1 MKRRIF
7 IRALIAI
14 AVTLAASSSA
24 WAQDQAVDTKAS
36 ELYDEVMSPFCPGR
50 TLANCPSPQAAQLR
64 EQIKQ
69 RLAAGSTD
77 EQIKEELYEA
87 YGEVVLGAPRKEG
100 FGLLAYILPALF
112 ILLGAVV
119 LAYWI
124 TSMKRAPAAR
134 TVVEDPLDSQSRA
147 RLESEL
153 SRL

>member
-14 AVTLAASSSA
+14 AVTSAASSSA

-69 RLAAGSTD
+69 LLAAGSTD

>member
-112 ILLGAVV
+112 ILLGAVA

-134 TVVEDPLDSQSRA
+134 AVVEDPLDSQARA